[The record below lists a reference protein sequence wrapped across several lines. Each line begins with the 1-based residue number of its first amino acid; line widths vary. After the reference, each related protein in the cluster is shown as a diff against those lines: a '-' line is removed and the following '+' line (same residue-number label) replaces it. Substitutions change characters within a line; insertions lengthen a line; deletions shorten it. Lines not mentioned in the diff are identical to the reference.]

1 MALINYLNRVHFAQ
15 GILSQAL
22 AAECA
27 TLQLRR
33 PLVVTDKGIAAAGL
47 LEALI
52 KALPNDCAAL
62 VFDETPENP
71 TEASTE
77 AARAV
82 YVENGCDG
90 LIGFGGGSAMDLA
103 KAVALMASHE
113 GPLSSYMAV
122 EGGIARIRDV
132 LPPLI
137 AIPTTAGTG
146 SEVGRGALIVLN
158 DNRKLGALS
167 PYLVP
172 KAAICDP
179 VLTRSLPPFLT
190 AATGMDALTHC
201 IETYISPA
209 FNPPADG
216 IALEGLRRAARNI
229 RTATKDGGDLDARQ
243 EMMAAA
249 LNGALAFQKGLGG
262 VHAMSHAL
270 GGLPGLKLHHG
281 ALNAILLPHVLRF
294 NAPVVGH
301 RYAEIN
307 RAMGAA
313 PEADTASEVAA
324 LTADLNLPLRL
335 SELGV
340 KRAHIETAAP
350 LAERDHTN
358 QTNPRAAT
366 ATDYLALM
374 ENAL

>member
-1 MALINYLNRVHFAQ
+1 MALINYLNRVHFAK
-15 GILSQAL
+15 GILGQAL

-27 TLQLRR
+27 TLKLRR
-33 PLVVTDKGIAAAGL
+33 PLVVTDKGVAAAAL
-47 LEALI
+47 LDALTEALP
-52 KALPNDCAAL
+52 ADCAA
-62 VFDETPENP
+62 VIFDETPENP
-71 TEASTE
+71 TEAATE

-103 KAVALMASHE
+103 KAVALMASHD
-113 GPLSSYMAV
+113 GPLASYMAV
-122 EGGIARIRDV
+122 EGGVARIRDV

-229 RTATKDGGDLDARQ
+229 RTATEDGGDLDARQ

-281 ALNAILLPHVLRF
+281 ALNAILLPYVLRF

-324 LTADLNLPLRL
+324 LTASLNLPVRL

-340 KRAHIETAAP
+340 ERAHIEAAAP

-366 ATDYLALM
+366 AADYLALM
-374 ENAL
+374 EDAL